1 MAVGRV
7 GGGSKGRAG
16 GVGGGG
22 AARGPSGASKASGG
36 FPRVERSESLV
47 GPSGLAGGG
56 NVGAADP
63 VTAQALMLAKQLKSG
78 QLRSREEATRKL
90 VGDILNQKLRLK
102 NQSLTQKV
110 ADALQDDPRLQAA
123 LERLWGSAE
132 EGGSGGSSS
141 APPTSSGGS
150 RVSGW
155 TVKGD

>member
-16 GVGGGG
+16 GVRGGG
-22 AARGPSGASKASGG
+22 AARGPAGASKAAGG

-56 NVGAADP
+56 NVGGADP

-90 VGDILNQKLRLK
+90 VGDILHQKLRLK
-102 NQSLTQKV
+102 SQSLTQKV

-132 EGGSGGSSS
+132 EGGGGS
-141 APPTSSGGS
+141 APNAAPTSSGGG